1 MHIELAQHAGFCFGV
16 KRAMQIALRQAEQQ
30 DGQLYTLGPL
40 IHNEQVVAY
49 LRQKGIQAADFIRSI
64 PDGSTVIIRTHGVPK
79 HVCSTLEA
87 HGIRAID
94 ATCPFVKKIHKIV
107 AEYYEQGYQII
118 IVGDAQHPE
127 VIGINGWCENS
138 AVIIK
143 DPADLAGIDLQKP
156 SCMVVQTTFS
166 LKIWGKIKKIT
177 KTSCQRVLIFDT
189 ICSAT
194 EDRQTEAE
202 LLAQK
207 SDCMLVI
214 GGKHSSNTIKLVDI
228 CKRHCPDTY
237 HIETPAELPNEVG
250 HWCNIGVTAGASTPE
265 WIIKEVISKM
275 SEEKVMEQT
284 DELSF
289 AEAMEQSLVSLKT
302 GDIVKGVIIGVT
314 PTEVYVNLGS
324 KADGIIPAGELSE
337 DPSVSPEDIVKV
349 GDEIE
354 VFVVRVNDVEGTVQ
368 LSKKKLDIIAGQ
380 KKLEAALETR
390 EIMEGKVVE
399 AVNGGVIVLSNGT
412 RVFIPARQAASRYV
426 QDLNTLVGQDVQFR
440 IIEFNPRRRKI
451 VGSIKSVADEIAAQ
465 KLEEF
470 WANAE
475 VGKEYDG
482 VVKSLTSFGAFVDIG
497 GVDGLVHISELSW
510 GRIKH
515 PSEVVNVGDTVH
527 VYIIALD
534 REKNKVSLGYRRA
547 ADNPWEIAKS
557 KIAVGDVLK
566 VKIVRIVSFGAFA
579 EVLPNVDG
587 LIHISQISNKRIETV
602 SSVLKVGDEV
612 EAKVIELDL
621 DHKKISLSMRALIE
635 PEADAATEQAIAKEP
650 AVEEPAEQ
658 AVAEEPAAEEPAEE
672 AVAETEE

>member
-1 MHIELAQHAGFCFGV
+1 
-16 KRAMQIALRQAEQQ
+16 
-30 DGQLYTLGPL
+30 
-40 IHNEQVVAY
+40 
-49 LRQKGIQAADFIRSI
+49 
-64 PDGSTVIIRTHGVPK
+64 
-79 HVCSTLEA
+79 
-87 HGIRAID
+87 
-94 ATCPFVKKIHKIV
+94 
-107 AEYYEQGYQII
+107 
-118 IVGDAQHPE
+118 
-127 VIGINGWCENS
+127 
-138 AVIIK
+138 
-143 DPADLAGIDLQKP
+143 
-156 SCMVVQTTFS
+156 
-166 LKIWGKIKKIT
+166 
-177 KTSCQRVLIFDT
+177 
-189 ICSAT
+189 
-194 EDRQTEAE
+194 
-202 LLAQK
+202 
-207 SDCMLVI
+207 
-214 GGKHSSNTIKLVDI
+214 
-228 CKRHCPDTY
+228 
-237 HIETPAELPNEVG
+237 
-250 HWCNIGVTAGASTPE
+250 
-265 WIIKEVISKM
+265 M

-658 AVAEEPAAEEPAEE
+658 AVAEEPAAEEPAEQAVAEEPAAEEPAEE